1 MAIEIRVPSRGES
14 VTEATVGQW
23 FKKPGD
29 AVKTDEP
36 LCELETDKVTVEVP
50 APAAGVLD
58 NIEVQQGETVA
69 VGALL
74 GTIKEGAA
82 AEKPAAPAPAKAEP
96 ARAPKPAPAKAQG
109 EVLEKAVAEAQGAMP
124 PSPAA
129 RKIIEEK
136 GLTPE
141 QITGTGRRGQI
152 LKEDVLAAAATAAPA
167 AAPTAPPQPSAE
179 TIAFPVARA
188 APTPAP
194 QMRPPSPP
202 SDAAREER
210 VRMTRLRQT
219 IARRLKEA
227 QNTAAMLTTFNDV

>member
-152 LKEDVLAAAATAAPA
+152 LKEDALAAETTAPATASS
-167 AAPTAPPQPSAE
+167 QPSAE

-188 APTPAP
+188 APAPAP
-194 QMRPPSPP
+194 QMRAPSAP

-210 VRMTRLRQT
+210 VR
-219 IARRLKEA
+219 
-227 QNTAAMLTTFNDV
+227 